1 MRPMKSLLATLLTAG
16 LALGAAS
23 PTLAAG
29 EHSHDAA
36 TMALTLDHG
45 KKWPT
50 DASLRKG
57 MSGIRTVMASALEP
71 IHKGTL
77 PTTRY
82 GELAMAIEGEVDQI
96 VKNCKLPDAA
106 DAQLHIVLAQL
117 LEGVEAMKGGEHR
130 QGGAVKVVSALDAY
144 GKHFDHADWTPL
156 AH

>member
-1 MRPMKSLLATLLTAG
+1 MFPTKSLLATLLTAG

-23 PTLAAG
+23 PALAAG
-29 EHSHDAA
+29 EHSHDAG
-36 TMALTLDHG
+36 TMTLTLDHG

-77 PTTRY
+77 PATRY
-82 GELAMAIEGEVDQI
+82 GELAAAIEGEVDQI
-96 VKNCKLPDAA
+96 VKTCKLPDAA

-117 LEGVEAMKGGEHR
+117 LEGVEGMKGGEHR
-130 QGGAVKVVSALDAY
+130 QDGAVKVVDALDAY
-144 GKHFDHADWTPL
+144 GKHFDHADWKPL
-156 AH
+156 VH